1 MLMKKRDLIDFLAL
15 AAEQRASD
23 LHLTAGAPPM
33 IRVAGVLQPL
43 TEEKLSP
50 EDTRRLVIEVLKEG
64 QRAKL
69 ENEWQIDFAL
79 QVGDLG
85 RYRGN
90 ACYVS
95 GAIEGNF
102 RRIPSEVGDLKSLGH
117 SPVVERWCDERTG
130 LVLLTGASG
139 QGKSTTMASMAQTL
153 ARRRSVNIVSIED
166 PIEFLHSQGRSLVNQ
181 REIGSDARDFA
192 SALKNAL
199 RQDPDVILV
208 GEMRDMDTIQTAIT
222 AAETGHLVIGTMH
235 TNDAPTAIARIIDA
249 FPKEGKEF
257 VASQLAWSLLGVVC
271 QYLLPRSDQ
280 PGLVLATELLTVNSG
295 IGACIRD
302 LRLSQI
308 PGLIQIG
315 HADGMH
321 TVDDSLIEL
330 LLADRISLMDAMAH
344 ARDPNFVKEQFQQA
358 LKTQRKGWFAGIFSK
373 RNADLVGSNSIRREM
388 PSKRS

>member
-1 MLMKKRDLIDFLAL
+1 MQKQDLIDFLVL
-15 AAEQRASD
+15 AHQQAASD

-33 IRVAGVLQPL
+33 VRVAGVIQPL
-43 TEEKLSP
+43 SEDAAVLSA
-50 EDTRRLVIEVLKEG
+50 EDTRRLVIDILSEA

-79 QVGDLG
+79 QVADLG

-95 GAIEGNF
+95 GAIEANF
-102 RRIPSEVGDLKSLGH
+102 RHIPFEIADLKTLGH
-117 SPVVERWCDERTG
+117 SPEVDRWCDERG
-130 LVLLTGASG
+130 GMILVTGASG
-139 QGKSTTMASMAQTL
+139 QGKSTTLASMAKTISN
-153 ARRRSVNIVSIED
+153 RRSVNIVSIED

-181 REIGSDARDFA
+181 REVGSDARDFA

-208 GEMRDMDTIQTAIT
+208 GEMRDMETIQTAIT
-222 AAETGHLVIGTMH
+222 AAETGHLVIATLH
-235 TNDAPTAIARIIDA
+235 TNDAPTAIGRIIDA
-249 FPKEGKEF
+249 FPKEGQQF
-257 VASQLAWSLLGVVC
+257 VAGQLAWSLLGVVC

-280 PGLVLATELLTVNSG
+280 SGLVLATELLKVNSG
-295 IGACIRD
+295 IGACIREM
-302 LRLSQI
+302 RFQQI

-330 LLADRISLMDAMAH
+330 LIADRIGLIDAMAH
-344 ARDPNFVKEQFQQA
+344 ARDPNFVKEEFQKA
-358 LKTQRKGWFAGIFSK
+358 LKSQRKGWFAGVFK
-373 RNADLVGSNSIRREM
+373 
-388 PSKRS
+388 K